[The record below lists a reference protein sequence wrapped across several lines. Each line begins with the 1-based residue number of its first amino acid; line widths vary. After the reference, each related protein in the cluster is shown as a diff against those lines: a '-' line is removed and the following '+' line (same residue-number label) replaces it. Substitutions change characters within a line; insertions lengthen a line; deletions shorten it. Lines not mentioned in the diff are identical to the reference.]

1 MRMLLAALVLV
12 SAGCGTMGSRYAP
25 ETRAPASHI
34 VARETTEAEQP
45 RPAPLERRSTP
56 PGRKIIFNG
65 SLLLQVPDSA
75 APEKEMRRIVK
86 EAGGWVH
93 KVEGTNFT
101 LRVPADRF
109 HSVMER
115 LAGLGKLIDRRLSG
129 TDVTEEYLDL
139 EIRLRNAE
147 KVLERLT
154 ALLEKAKD
162 VKEAI
167 AVEKELARVAGEIE
181 RMKGRLRYLSDQ
193 VAHST
198 IEVSFQRSMP
208 SRIAA
213 KSPDF
218 PFPWI
223 REMGFDRLTSF
234 R

>member
-1 MRMLLAALVLV
+1 MLLAALVLV
-12 SAGCGTMGSRYAP
+12 STGCSTMVRSYAP
-25 ETRAPASHI
+25 ETRAPAAH
-34 VARETTEAEQP
+34 VADRAIAEAEQP
-45 RPAPLERRSTP
+45 NPSPLERQSTP

-65 SLLLQVPDSA
+65 SLFLQVPDTA
-75 APEKEMRRIVK
+75 APEREMQRIVK

-115 LAGLGKLIDRRLSG
+115 LSGLGKLIDRRLSG

-139 EIRLRNAE
+139 EIRIRNAE

-198 IEVSFQRSMP
+198 IVVSFQRSMP

-213 KSPDF
+213 KSPHF

-223 REMGFDRLTSF
+223 REMGFDHLTSF